1 MTDRIEIS
9 IGARIDELITEMQ
22 RATQSVSGSA
32 DRIADSVTKSMN
44 QVEASSNEAT
54 AAIRRTQAEAAE
66 SASGIG
72 NTFGN
77 LRSFIGGMM
86 GGLVA
91 GIGIKAITDQVTQF
105 ADRAESLQNTAQ
117 IVGTTATAISRLHA
131 VAEPMGI
138 AAGAV
143 DTGMKKLAK
152 TLVDAQRGGEES
164 AAAFAAV
171 GIEAKELKGLS
182 LEQALAKIADKFHD
196 TEDGA
201 GKTAA
206 AQMLL
211 GRSGADL
218 IPMLNQ
224 GSQAMREQADE
235 AEKMGAVMGE
245 DAVAAGAA
253 LDAALDKVGLA
264 SQGLKNTM
272 AQALAPALQF
282 IAEAFTDGSGTAMDF
297 GTVFKGVATIVIGAV
312 AVIQQAWN
320 IVSGL
325 VRAITVSIASII
337 DAIVKAASMDWS
349 GAKAA
354 LQLGDQMIR
363 EELLKTVDNAGN
375 LAEKFK
381 TTMGN
386 MWGAAKPGAG
396 AASAGAGGDGPKG
409 QIEFGAKGGGGGGG
423 DAAKKEAE
431 EAKRAAREKFEYEME
446 QLRAQ
451 LDAVQKGSEERLA
464 IAQQMT
470 AKVKEQYGQE
480 SREFERAKR
489 DEVRIEQEVAAEKIR
504 IKDQA
509 LALAQQHAAHE
520 IALEKGRADYML
532 ATGQINAV
540 QRQQIEQQAAEQLYA
555 MQLSYLQKKLEL
567 YALEP
572 KEVERINAE
581 ILKLKQDH
589 ELQMQGMDL
598 QHFEAS
604 KSQWDQYFQV
614 INDAFANSIQGMVFQ
629 GQTLREA
636 WGNIMQS
643 ILGSLIQTGVKMV
656 TNWIT
661 TQLGMTTATVTGASV
676 RTAAEVTSAKTSTM
690 ANAGAAI
697 KNIMTKAVEVF
708 ANVYNAIAGIPY
720 VGPFLAPVMA
730 VAAGATIVGLVGKVA
745 SAEGGW
751 DRVPYDGARAILHK
765 EEMVLPAP
773 LAEGIRG
780 MVEGGNTQR
789 GGGITIHALD
799 RRDVTRYFDDNSDV
813 MVRALMQH
821 GMNNPGGF

>member
-1 MTDRIEIS
+1 MDKIEIS

-22 RATQSVSGSA
+22 RASQTVSTSA
-32 DRIADSVTKSMN
+32 DKIASSVTKAMN
-44 QVEASSNEAT
+44 QVEQSSNEAT
-54 AAIRRTQAEAAE
+54 AAINRTQREAQE
-66 SASGIG
+66 SATGIG
-72 NTFGN
+72 NAFGN
-77 LRSFIGGMM
+77 LRSMMGGMM
-86 GGLVA
+86 SGLLA
-91 GIGIKAITDQVTQF
+91 GISIKMVTDQVVEF
-105 ADRAESLQNTAQ
+105 ADKAEELQNTAQ

-138 AAGAV
+138 SAGAI

-152 TLVDAQRGGEES
+152 TMVEAQRGGEEA

-171 GIEAKELKGLS
+171 GINAEELKNMS
-182 LEQALAKIADKFHD
+182 IEQVLAKIADKFKD

-224 GSQAMREQADE
+224 GSEAMKSQADE
-235 AEKMGAVMGE
+235 AERLGAVMGE
-245 DAVAAGAA
+245 DAVAAGAK
-253 LDAALDKVGLA
+253 LDAQLDKLGLA

-272 AQALAPALQF
+272 SQALAPALGY
-282 IAEAFTDGSGTAMDF
+282 IAEALMDNSGAALDF
-297 GTVFKGVATIVIGAV
+297 GTVFKGVATIVIGAT
-312 AVIQQAWN
+312 AAIQQSWN
-320 IVSGL
+320 IVSGI
-325 VRAITVSIASII
+325 VRAITVAIVAPI
-337 DAIVKAASMDWS
+337 DAI
-349 GAKAA
+349 AKAA
-354 LQLGDQMIR
+354 QGDFAGAKQALQTGREMMFDELGQMVTRGEQI
-363 EELLKTVDNAGN
+363 KQ
-375 LAEKFK
+375 KFT
-381 TTMGN
+381 TTMAE
-386 MWGAAKPGAG
+386 MWDGAKPKDGGAG
-396 AASAGAGGDGPKG
+396 AGATPEGPKG
-409 QIEFGAKGGGGGGG
+409 TLDFAPKGKG
-423 DAAKKEAE
+423 DDSAKKEAE
-431 EAKRAAREKFEYEME
+431 EAKRLAREKFEYELE
-446 QLRAQ
+446 QLRTQ
-451 LDAVQKGSEERLA
+451 MDAARKGSEERLA
-464 IAQQMT
+464 IAQQMS
-470 AKVKEQYGQE
+470 AKIKDQYGEE
-480 SREFERAKR
+480 SREYERAKR
-489 DEVRIEQEVAAEKIR
+489 DELRIVQEVEQEKIR

-509 LALAQQHAAHE
+509 LQLAQSHAIQE
-520 IALEKGRADYML
+520 IAIEKGKADYLL

-540 QRQQIEQQAAEQLYA
+540 QRQQIEQQAEEQLYT
-555 MQLSYLQKKLEL
+555 MKLSYLQKRLEL
-567 YALEP
+567 YAMEP

-589 ELQMQGMDL
+589 ALQQQQMDI

-604 KSQWDQYFQV
+604 KAQWDQYFQV

-636 WGNIMQS
+636 WGGIMQS

-661 TQLGMTTATVTGASV
+661 TQLGMTAATTTGAAV
-676 RTAAEVTSAKTSTM
+676 RTAAEVSSAKTSTM

-773 LAEGIRG
+773 LAEGIRS

-813 MVRALMQH
+813 MVRALMNH